1 MSVRAGF
8 RTARLLQ
15 ALACACWLAGGLP
28 AWADARSVSA
38 TPPPP
43 ALPAASAPSLL
54 ANLRPDAPP
63 DPKLDASLS
72 LLLRRAYDRPEEA
85 LHGLRQLQRDPANA
99 EHQQQMRWVEARIAV
114 QAADF
119 STAERLANSLAGDP
133 LFGNRLDLLR
143 AEIADRQ
150 GQPLPAAALAQRA
163 VAGQEKACVRSDL
176 RASIAKGCDFRSLWY
191 ALRVLERKQRNE
203 GALPS
208 AEATARYSLELA
220 EAGGAAYMSAISLGS
235 LALLAHSQE
244 QAEASRRWL
253 VQALQTAQ
261 GDPLAM
267 AQVKIYESTLASNRG
282 DLTTQLQALDDGLA
296 FAEQVG
302 AERLIVQIRANQ
314 VDTLMHQGQA
324 ARAVEVALK
333 ALPVALQRHDLRLER
348 TLRHNLSVAY
358 VYLGQFESA
367 KREAARVDE
376 LRVGQPDQSLRMLEL
391 REMGEA
397 LAEAGRAK
405 EAIAI
410 YHEERKLSAQVHAS
424 NREAALQ
431 QLQIKYDIERKQ
443 RDLDLLARDNSLKG
457 HQLSNRHLLTQ
468 VGAAVAALL
477 LLSLALTTVM
487 VRRVRAANKRLKAN
501 EALLRAQSERDPLT
515 DLANRR
521 HFLAV
526 MEQQAPSRSAGF
538 TGALLMIDID
548 HFKRVNDEYGHAVGD
563 VVICEVAR
571 RISHAVRQEDLVVRW
586 GGEEFLVFTP
596 DVSQEQL
603 GQLAERVLMC
613 IGEEAV
619 QSGSAPLRVSASI
632 GFAHFPLPPAHL
644 PLHWEQA
651 VNWADMALYMAK
663 AKGRNRALGIATVQ
677 AQDSSALLQ
686 IEADFEAAC
695 SADRV
700 QLREVLGPP

>member
-1 MSVRAGF
+1 MSVRAGWVAP
-8 RTARLLQ
+8 RVLQ
-15 ALACACWLAGGLP
+15 ALGCACLLASLGVLP
-28 AWADARSVSA
+28 VWADARSVSA
-38 TPPPP
+38 TAPPP
-43 ALPAASAPSLL
+43 ALTAASASSLL
-54 ANLRPDAPP
+54 ADLRPDAPP

-72 LLLRRAYDRPEEA
+72 LLLRRAYDRPDEA
-85 LHGLRQLQRDPANA
+85 LRGLHQLQRDPANT

-119 STAERLANSLAGDP
+119 VTAERLANSLSTDP

-163 VAGQEKACVRSDL
+163 VAGLEKACVRSDL

-203 GALPS
+203 GTLPF
-208 AEATARYSLELA
+208 AEATARYGLELA
-220 EAGGAAYMSAISLGS
+220 EAGGDAFMSAISMGS
-235 LALLAHSQE
+235 LALLAHSQD
-244 QAEASRRWL
+244 QDAASRRWL

-267 AQVKIYESTLASNRG
+267 AQIKVYEATLASIRR
-282 DLTTQLQALDDGLA
+282 DLPTQLQALEDGLT
-296 FAEQVG
+296 FAEQADAIRVG
-302 AERLIVQIRANQ
+302 LQIRANQ

-324 ARAVEVALK
+324 AQAVTLALQ
-333 ALPVALQRHDLRLER
+333 ALPMALQRFDLRIER
-348 TLRHNLSVAY
+348 SLRHNLSVAY
-358 VYLGQFESA
+358 VYLGQFENA

-397 LAEAGRAK
+397 MEGAGRAK

-443 RDLDLLARDNSLKG
+443 RDLDLLARDNSLKD

-526 MEQQAPSRSAGF
+526 MEQQAQSRF

-548 HFKRVNDEYGHAVGD
+548 HFKHVNDEYGHAVGD
-563 VVICEVAR
+563 IVICEVAR
-571 RISHAVRQEDLVVRW
+571 RISHAVRHEDLVVRW
-586 GGEEFLVFTP
+586 GGEEFLVFTA

-613 IGEEAV
+613 IGGEPV
-619 QSGSAPLRVSASI
+619 QSSGGPLRVTASI
-632 GFAHFPLPPAHL
+632 GFAHFPLPPAQL

-677 AQDSSALLQ
+677 ADDSSALQQ

-695 SADRV
+695 SSDRV
-700 QLREVLGPP
+700 HLREVLGPH